1 MNRHKWAR
9 ATFVLDHQMI
19 DNIRYCSSR
28 MGVSRSELLR
38 GLGAEPLSDMAQL
51 LRGLPSNP
59 TEADI
64 NQLALDGLDL
74 VEQRAGPE
82 IATLLHLG
90 GKR

>member
-1 MNRHKWAR
+1 MNTQKWSR
-9 ATFVLDHQMI
+9 ATFVLSRRMVED
-19 DNIRYCSSR
+19 IRYCSLR

-38 GLGAEPLSDMAQL
+38 DLGAEPLSDMAKL

-64 NQLALDGLDL
+64 NQLALAGLD
-74 VEQRAGPE
+74 VIEERAGPHL
-82 IATLLHLG
+82 ATLLHLG

>member
-1 MNRHKWAR
+1 MNRQKWAR

-38 GLGAEPLSDMAQL
+38 DLGAEPLSDMAKL
-51 LRGLPSNP
+51 LRGLPANP

-64 NQLALDGLDL
+64 NQLALAGLD
-74 VEQRAGPE
+74 VIEERAGPHL
-82 IATLLHLG
+82 ATLLHLG